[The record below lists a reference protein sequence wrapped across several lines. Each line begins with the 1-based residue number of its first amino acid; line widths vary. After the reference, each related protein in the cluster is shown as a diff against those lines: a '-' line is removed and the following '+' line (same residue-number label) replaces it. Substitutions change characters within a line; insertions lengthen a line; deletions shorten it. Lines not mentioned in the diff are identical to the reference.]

1 MFGDR
6 RFEDLAVPL
15 AVTATDLQAE
25 SEAVLR
31 RGPLVEALLASCAIP
46 GIYPPQPVDGRLLVD
61 GGVLNPV
68 PSNLVL
74 QLGADVAIGVK
85 LTKPAATAERVPH
98 GRPGVIDL
106 VATTFQLMQG
116 KIASEAASRARI
128 LVEPV
133 FTDSA
138 GFGLRKFGE
147 GRRFVE
153 IGEAAAE
160 EALPRIGAVLPW
172 VGH

>member
-1 MFGDR
+1 M
-6 RFEDLAVPL
+6 
-15 AVTATDLQAE
+15 
-25 SEAVLR
+25 
-31 RGPLVEALLASCAIP
+31 
-46 GIYPPQPVDGRLLVD
+46 
-61 GGVLNPV
+61 
-68 PSNLVL
+68 
-74 QLGADVAIGVK
+74 
-85 LTKPAATAERVPH
+85 PH